1 MIRSCLV
8 LFCLATSTAAC
19 GSGAKSAS
27 PPSVITVPTTI
38 EITAATAPA
47 LTTTPTT
54 SAPTPST
61 TAAAAAGNKIAR
73 QTALALKSCQE
84 KAGISLLLELVDNAD
99 EGLSAAQ
106 AACKNAS
113 AELTV
118 DQAGVLGKTPINLMA
133 VHIANRSLDMAKAQ
147 LGVTLGKPNTTDLE
161 SKTGAWYDEF
171 NRLYAL
177 LVVA

>member
-61 TAAAAAGNKIAR
+61 TAAAGNKIAR

-161 SKTGAWYDEF
+161 SKAAAWHDEF

>member
-19 GSGAKSAS
+19 GSVAKSAS
-27 PPSVITVPTTI
+27 PQSVITVPTTI

-61 TAAAAAGNKIAR
+61 SAAAGNKIAR